1 MSAELGLLSRGG
13 QSTVNYGNLL
23 TLPVAGGLL
32 FVEPVYIERANQE
45 SSYPQLA
52 RVLVFYNDQ
61 VGFGPSL
68 SEALDEVFGPGAGAG
83 ATPTPGGGGG
93 GSPPVA
99 GSPGGASPAL
109 TAATAELQSALGQV
123 RSAQQSGDL
132 GSLGQALSALDTAVK
147 NFQTANGQAP
157 APAPAPVP
165 VPGPGG

>member
-1 MSAELGLLSRGG
+1 M
-13 QSTVNYGNLL
+13 
-23 TLPVAGGLL
+23 AGGLL

-61 VGFGPSL
+61 VGYGPSL

-83 ATPTPGGGGG
+83 ATPTPGGGGSPPAG
-93 GSPPVA
+93 IPGLGSPELA
-99 GSPGGASPAL
+99 AAS
-109 TAATAELQSALGQV
+109 AELQNALGQV
-123 RSAQQSGDL
+123 RVAQQSGDL

-147 NFQTANGQAP
+147 NFQSANGQAP
-157 APAPAPVP
+157 APAAP